1 MLNKETQPLVSVVM
15 PTYNEP
21 PHIVRAA
28 IESILHQTYRNWE
41 LFILDDS
48 TSEQTRQAIDDT
60 VAGDCRIKVIRQE
73 EKMGFVPA
81 LNLGI
86 ELSHGLYVARMD
98 GDDISLPDR
107 LAHQVAYLTSHP
119 DVDILGGAMNLMDGN
134 SERTSV
140 RHYPSGGLRLLCW
153 MALRDPVG
161 HPSVMFRKSVFED
174 GLYYDESMNKGCE
187 DTEFWLR
194 LRNHGYKIA
203 NIREPLIDYR
213 ITVDMALKR
222 EKDNNANYIARKK
235 NFSLRYFFLDCIS
248 LVAFKIRMMIPTKC
262 ISWLYSKE
270 NYQRC

>member
-21 PHIVRAA
+21 PYVVRAA

-48 TSEQTRQAIDDT
+48 TSAETRGMIDET
-60 VAGDCRIKVIRQE
+60 VSGDRRVQVIRQE
-73 EKMGFVPA
+73 KKMGFVPA

-86 ELSHGLYVARMD
+86 DLSQGQYIARMD
-98 GDDISLPDR
+98 GDDVSLPDR
-107 LAHQVAYLTSHP
+107 LAHQVAYLAVHP
-119 DVDILGGAMNLMDGN
+119 EVDILGGAMNILNEN
-134 SERTSV
+134 SEQTSV
-140 RHYPSGGLRLLCW
+140 RHYPPGGLKLLCW

-161 HPSVMFRKSVFED
+161 HPSVMFRKRVFEN
-174 GLYYDESMNKGCE
+174 GMYYDESMNTGCE

-203 NIREPLIDYR
+203 NIQEPLVDYR
-213 ITVDMALKR
+213 ITVNMALKR

-235 NFSLRYFFLDCIS
+235 NFSLRYFFLDSFS
-248 LVAFKIRMMIPTKC
+248 LAAFKIRMMIPTKC
-262 ISWLYSKE
+262 ISWLYSRE
-270 NYQRC
+270 NHQQC